1 MISSSE
7 RSEPSTSNRSRAD
20 DATRALQAAGP
31 PLVVTAPTAVNVAA
45 GATASFTVEAIG
57 VESYQWTRAGAA
69 IAGATGPS
77 YTTPTLAAADNNVA
91 FAVVMTNSFG
101 ATTSPP
107 AVLTVT
113 SSSNSSSGGGAL
125 PFWQLVLLSA
135 LLLAG
140 RVRVAYRKQ

>member
-1 MISSSE
+1 
-7 RSEPSTSNRSRAD
+7 
-20 DATRALQAAGP
+20 
-31 PLVVTAPTAVNVAA
+31 VNVAA
-45 GATASFTVEAIG
+45 GATASFTVEAVG

-77 YTTPTLAAADNNVA
+77 YTTPTLAATDNNVA

-113 SSSNSSSGGGAL
+113 SPAANSPSSGGGAL
-125 PFWQLVLLSA
+125 PLWQLVLLSA

-140 RVRVAYRKQ
+140 RVRVAYCKQ